1 MKSEVITM
9 KSLTKVFAGLVAA
22 ALLAG
27 CQTDSRD
34 QVLAV
39 SQSSVAL
46 RSMQTR
52 AFDTT
57 DKLKTMRTVIATL
70 QDLGFIVDKADD
82 MLGTVSGTKL
92 DGYTLRMTVTV
103 RERGETQMMIRANA
117 QYNITP
123 VEEPGPYQ
131 QFFAALEKAMFLT
144 AHQID

>member
-1 MKSEVITM
+1 MT
-9 KSLTKVFAGLVAA
+9 SLTKIFSGLVAVT
-22 ALLAG
+22 LLAG

-39 SQSSVAL
+39 GQSSVAL
-46 RSMQTR
+46 RSMQSR
-52 AFDTT
+52 VFDTT
-57 DKLKTMRTVIATL
+57 DKLTTMRTIIATM

-82 MLGTVSGTKL
+82 VLGTVSGTKL
-92 DGYTLRMTVTV
+92 DGYMLKMTVTV
-103 RERGETQMMIRANA
+103 RERGETQMVIRANA